1 MSPPAEPPARPDPK
15 GAFDPAMLATM
26 SDEEVARTL
35 QMNPAAF
42 GDVAQTIA
50 QNPHSTIEPPQ
61 QSSSD
66 THGRQALAGLG
77 EQRNGRGITSGLDM
91 ERTIGEGGMGIV
103 RLATQRS
110 LGRKVAVKTLRPN
123 MRSDAATLRLLR
135 EAWVTGTLEHPNIVP
150 VYDLGL
156 DEDGSPIIV
165 LKRIEG
171 IEWGQVMHDA
181 GVARER
187 YGAADLLE
195 HNLRILV
202 QLCNAVSLAHAR
214 GVLHRDLKPENV
226 MIGKFGEVYL
236 VDWGIAVS
244 LVADP
249 LGRLPL
255 AADQKEM
262 AGTPCYMAPE
272 MLGALGK
279 LSELTD
285 IYLLGAILHE
295 ILTGAPPHNGTFKQ
309 IVGSILLSTFEYDVT
324 VPKDLA
330 DIARRAMSREPEKRF
345 GTAEELRLRIE
356 WYLRHR
362 GSLAISEEASRRLA
376 DMNGLV
382 AMGGPPDSVHDQL
395 YHLFAECRFGF
406 KQALRESPDNETA
419 VHGLRSAIELVV
431 RFELD
436 RGAAEAAAGALA
448 EIVDPPAELVARVND
463 ALAAR
468 VAERRKMERLE
479 KLDAQLDPATGRRTR
494 VAAATALGIVWTVA
508 PQLGAIAEKRWP
520 HQPSWIQ
527 YTWTLGLMLVG
538 WAVVRWGRE
547 SLSKTLVN
555 RRMITTG
562 VLTFAGQLILQ
573 IGCQLHGL
581 SVSTALILMPVVWAA
596 TTSTF
601 ASTTD
606 KRFWV
611 PTAGFAIAFLIGCR
625 WPEQRWNVLSGS
637 NFVILVTFIIAWW
650 SPREDA
656 PRVVI
661 RMRAERLA
669 KETAAAAG
677 QGGADGTIPPGPPSI

>member
-1 MSPPAEPPARPDPK
+1 MPPPSPLDPIS
-15 GAFDPAMLATM
+15 FDPSLLATM
-26 SDEEVARTL
+26 SDEEVAHTL
-35 QMNPAAF
+35 RMDAAAF

-77 EQRNGRGITSGLDM
+77 EQRNDRGITAGLDM
-91 ERTIGEGGMGIV
+91 EHTIGEGGMGIV

-171 IEWGQVMHDA
+171 VEWGQVMRDA
-181 GVARER
+181 DVARER

-226 MIGKFGEVYL
+226 MIGTFGEVYL

-244 LVADP
+244 LVEDP

-272 MLGALGK
+272 MLGAVGK

-295 ILTGAPPHNGTFKQ
+295 ILTGAPPHTGTFKQ
-309 IVGSILLSTFEYDVT
+309 IVGSILLSTFVYEPS

-330 DIARRAMSREPEKRF
+330 DIARRAMSREPTSRF
-345 GTAEELRLRIE
+345 ASAEELRLRLE

-376 DMNGLV
+376 DMNGVV
-382 AMGGPPDSVHDQL
+382 AMKGPAESVHDQL

-406 KQALRESPDNETA
+406 KQALRESPDNSTA
-419 VHGLRSAIELVV
+419 ASGLRSAIELIV

-448 EIVDPPAELVARVND
+448 EIVDPAPELVARVND
-463 ALAAR
+463 ALKAR
-468 VAERRKMERLE
+468 VVEKRKIERLE

-494 VAAATALGIVWTVA
+494 VAATSLLGVVWTVA
-508 PQLGAIAEKRWP
+508 PQLGAMAEKRWS
-520 HQPSWIQ
+520 HQPWWIQ
-527 YTWTLGLMLVG
+527 YCWTLGLMLIG
-538 WAVVRWGRE
+538 WAVVIWGRE

-555 RRMITTG
+555 RRMIGTG
-562 VLTFAGQLILQ
+562 VLTFTAQLVLQ

-581 SVSTALILMPVVWAA
+581 SVTTSLVLMPVVWAA
-596 TTSTF
+596 TTSTL
-601 ASTTD
+601 AAAMD

-611 PTAGFAIAFLIGCR
+611 PVAGFVAAFLLGCK
-625 WPEQRWNVLSGS
+625 WPEQRWNLLSAS
-637 NFVILVTFIIAWW
+637 NFVILVTFIISWW

-656 PRVVI
+656 PRVVM
-661 RMRAERLA
+661 RLRAERLA
-669 KETAAAAG
+669 KAAAARS
-677 QGGADGTIPPGPPSI
+677 GGPDEALPPGPSA